1 MIDSR
6 LSVALSYRFG
16 NKKITMF
23 REGAKD
29 FVTVSE
35 GSSEIFS
42 LLVYV
47 DPVSFLRRQF
57 LETPW
62 VEISHVSALLLS
74 KLTFVQTWQGVA
86 FSW

>member
-1 MIDSR
+1 
-6 LSVALSYRFG
+6 
-16 NKKITMF
+16 
-23 REGAKD
+23 
-29 FVTVSE
+29 
-35 GSSEIFS
+35 
-42 LLVYV
+42 
-47 DPVSFLRRQF
+47 VSFLRRQF